1 MEERSAEKEI
11 NEEEKKNKIKKKVRY
26 FETYISKI
34 LKNITSENG
43 ITNNAKQQLNSCIFI
58 ISKLLSEKARELVV
72 ISKKRTM
79 SVKQISNAVKLTL
92 GVGEFRDLVIKN
104 AEDAVQTFLNVEGK
118 HNSRQDKAGIIFP
131 PSICEKFLRNFDYS
145 KIMIT
150 SASPVY
156 FASVLEFI
164 VTDILI
170 ISSKLANENNH
181 VRITIRDLE
190 MAVRGNKDLCNLFN
204 TCNISFIGGGVVPQI
219 HESLLNKKRRKK
231 NSSSTDVK
239 KSHRFRPG
247 TICLR
252 EIRKFQKT
260 SNCLTI
266 AKLPFERLVRSII
279 NNGMK
284 ISKDTFI
291 VLQYYIEQFVVDF
304 LKEANAAA
312 IHCNR
317 VKLMPSDITFICNI
331 RKYDTL
337 NIAPF
342 KKDLEEDLED
352 GEEEEE
358 DIEEDE
364 DEDGEE
370 DDDEEEDNHSISD
383 IESGSEE
390 DI

>member
-1 MEERSAEKEI
+1 MEEISAEKEVI
-11 NEEEKKNKIKKKVRY
+11 EEEKKNKIKKKVRY

-34 LKNITSENG
+34 LKNITPENG

-58 ISKLLSEKARELVV
+58 ISKFLSEKARELVL

-104 AEDAVQTFLNVEGK
+104 AEDAVDTFLNVEEK

-164 VTDILI
+164 ATDILI
-170 ISSKLANENNH
+170 ISSKIAKDNNH

-190 MAVRGNKDLCNLFN
+190 MAVRGNKDLSDLFN
-204 TCNISFIGGGVVPQI
+204 TCNISFIGGGVVPEI

-252 EIRKFQKT
+252 EIRKFQKS

-291 VLQYYIEQFVVDF
+291 VLQYYIEQFLVNF

-331 RKYDTL
+331 RKYDCL
-337 NIAPF
+337 NTTNF
-342 KKDLEEDLED
+342 KKELQEKEEA
-352 GEEEEE
+352 EEHGSEQ
-358 DIEEDE
+358 DYC
-364 DEDGEE
+364 
-370 DDDEEEDNHSISD
+370 ISD
-383 IESGSEE
+383 IESDPEE